1 MIELKSPP
9 QIAHMRAAGRILADA
24 FRVCRDLVKPGVST
38 LEIDREVEALIRD
51 RKAKPAFKGYR
62 GFPATI
68 CASINEEVVHG
79 IPAARRRLRE
89 GDIIGLDLG
98 AIVEGYYADAAVTL
112 PVGEVPDE
120 TRRLLEVTRESLE
133 LAIAQCRPGQ
143 RLGDVSAAVQQHV
156 EGAGFGVVRAF
167 VGHGIGRALHEDPQV
182 PNFGEPGR
190 GPLLRV
196 GMVLAL
202 EPMVT
207 MGHWEVRVLADRWT
221 AVTADGSL
229 AAHFEHTVAVTE
241 RRPGRAHRGRAGGGL
256 MARRRRGQ
264 FPEEREGKKPKDD
277 AIEVEG
283 KVVEPLPNAMFRVE
297 LDNGHRVL
305 THVSGKMRM
314 HFIRILPGDR
324 VKVELSAYDL
334 TRGRITYRF
343 K

>member
-1 MIELKSPP
+1 VIELKSPT
-9 QIAHMRAAGRILADA
+9 QIGHMREAGRILADA

-38 LEIDREVEALIRD
+38 LEIDREVESLIRD

-98 AIVEGYYADAAVTL
+98 AIVEGYYADAAVTM
-112 PVGEVPDE
+112 PVGEVTDE
-120 TRRLLEVTRESLE
+120 ARRLLDVTRDSLD
-133 LAIAQCRPGQ
+133 LGIAQCWPGR
-143 RLGDVSAAVQQHV
+143 RLGDVSAAIQQHV
-156 EGAGFGVVRAF
+156 AAAGFGVVRAF

-182 PNFGEPGR
+182 PNFGEAGR

-221 AVTADGSL
+221 AVTADGGL

-241 RRPGRAHRGRAGGGL
+241 HG
-256 MARRRRGQ
+256 
-264 FPEEREGKKPKDD
+264 PE
-277 AIEVEG
+277 
-283 KVVEPLPNAMFRVE
+283 
-297 LDNGHRVL
+297 VL
-305 THVSGKMRM
+305 TKDAGEV
-314 HFIRILPGDR
+314 
-324 VKVELSAYDL
+324 A
-334 TRGRITYRF
+334 
-343 K
+343 